1 MVQRERVAS
10 GSVVCAV
17 QSETALVHALQAEDS
32 VLVKAVLTLRETPV
46 SLLMSVLLDHK
57 ARSKWDSLF
66 TVVKQL
72 DSSPRPPKLSGMPV
86 FAIPDSNVQ
95 LLGDE
100 SSHVVYFQLK
110 KQMAISPRDVCQ
122 LWTIRK
128 HTAAAAEQQQAER
141 SADSTLE
148 FTIVHQDEDH
158 PDATPPP
165 GSVRIQTGCIMV
177 TACQLTAVWYASG
190 LWL

>member
-46 SLLMSVLLDHK
+46 SLLMAVLLDHK

-100 SSHVVYFQLK
+100 SSHLVYFQLK

-128 HTAAAAEQQQAER
+128 HTAEQQQAER